1 MTELITGISPQPNFP
16 HEDLTDTNADLL
28 ELMIANHDIR
38 VSSHAAVEQ
47 LSWMFR
53 IGHPTILFSA
63 GHIYDEDERLAAI
76 NHGVV
81 SFEAITAMV
90 GGNAAVSDMIPTNR
104 EASRLLHL
112 ETTGLSNYFDEA
124 VDELQAKTPRTAG
137 AEHGCGAAG
146 SSAPALLV
154 STVRSPP
161 THCSVRRCL
170 VSSR

>member
-28 ELMIANHDIR
+28 ELMIANQDIR
-38 VSSHAAVEQ
+38 ASSHAAVER

-104 EASRLLHL
+104 EASRLLHM

-124 VDELQAKTPRTAG
+124 VDELQTKIPRTAEVVRSS
-137 AEHGCGAAG
+137 AARLNRALTTYALLGAAM
-146 SSAPALLV
+146 S
-154 STVRSPP
+154 RKFEM
-161 THCSVRRCL
+161 SVMAA
-170 VSSR
+170 